1 RRRGFRLAAVSSSKN
16 ANRMMEQIH
25 LGSEGSLLDF
35 FDANLCGRDVRRGK
49 PDPEIF
55 LLAAGQLGIPAASCL
70 VIEDAPA
77 GIEAAKAGGMA
88 ALGVARLQD
97 AALLRAAG
105 ADLVVTS
112 LDQVDIETLSRGKL
126 RMRHM
131 QGK

>member
-1 RRRGFRLAAVSSSKN
+1 
-16 ANRMMEQIH
+16 M
-25 LGSEGSLLDF
+25 
-35 FDANLCGRDVRRGK
+35 
-49 PDPEIF
+49 
-55 LLAAGQLGIPAASCL
+55 PAASCL

-77 GIEAAKAGGMA
+77 GIEAAKAGGKA
-88 ALGVARLQD
+88 ALGVARLRD

-112 LDQVDIETLSRGKL
+112 LDQVEIDTLPQGKL